1 VPDTVELIGYL
12 ASILIVV
19 SLLMASVLKLR
30 VINLVGAV
38 VFSAYGLLIGS
49 LPIVLT
55 NVAIVLIDVYYLAVM
70 LRDRSHDA
78 YFEVVEVDP
87 ASPLVRRFVEH
98 HHRDI
103 AQFQPDFDGVREDH
117 LGWMVLRDA
126 IPVGLVLVT
135 RDGDQGRIDL
145 DYVVHAQRD
154 FTPGSVLFGTS
165 GAFGAQGIRE
175 VVATG
180 PTDDHRHY
188 LERMGFERGED
199 HWHRAV

>member
-55 NVAIVLIDVYYLAVM
+55 NVAIVLIDVYYLAMM
-70 LRDRSHDA
+70 LRDRSRDA

-87 ASPLVRRFVEH
+87 ASPLVSRFVEH
-98 HHRDI
+98 HRRDI
-103 AQFQPDFDGVREDH
+103 ALFQPDFEGVHDDH

-126 IPVGLVLVT
+126 IPVGLVLAT

-145 DYVVHAQRD
+145 DYVIHAHRD

-165 GAFGAQGIRE
+165 GAFGARGIRE

-180 PTDDHRHY
+180 PTDDHRRY
-188 LERMGFERGED
+188 LERMGFAREQDR
-199 HWHRAV
+199 WHRTV

>member
-12 ASILIVV
+12 ASILIVL

-38 VFSAYGLLIGS
+38 VFSAYGVLIGS

-70 LRDRSHDA
+70 LRDRSRDV

-87 ASPLVRRFVEH
+87 TSPLVDRFVD
-98 HHRDI
+98 HHRRDMEL
-103 AQFQPDFDGVREDH
+103 FQPDFEGLRDEH

-126 IPVGLVLVT
+126 IPVGLVLAT
-135 RDGDQGRIDL
+135 RDGALARIEL
-145 DYVVHAQRD
+145 DYVVPAHRD
-154 FTPGSVLFGTS
+154 FTPGSVLFGRS
-165 GAFGAQGIRE
+165 GVFGAHGIRE
-175 VVATG
+175 VVTTG
-180 PTDDHRHY
+180 PTDEHRRY
-188 LERMGFERGED
+188 LERMGFERD
-199 HWHRAV
+199 QDRWHRTV